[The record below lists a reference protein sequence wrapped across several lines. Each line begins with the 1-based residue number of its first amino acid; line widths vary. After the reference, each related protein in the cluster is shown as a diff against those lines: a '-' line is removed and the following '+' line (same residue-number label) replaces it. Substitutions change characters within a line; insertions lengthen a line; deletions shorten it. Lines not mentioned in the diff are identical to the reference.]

1 MNIMLDIIVFNVE
14 LGQCVFFYPRND
26 KPEYGLMVDCGNT
39 PEFEPIDKILEW
51 NWLPEETKTNP
62 PKKILKNLTLTNY
75 DQDHF
80 SGLPYLR
87 EKVSIETTRLPK
99 NISSDELKSIKDKI
113 TKPIQEMINLKN
125 EFSGSVTLDTPYSK
139 DTFSLTQND
148 FPDENIDTNKLSQ
161 LVFVTYN
168 NTCMCIPGDLTAD
181 AWEKLLKNKNVQDK
195 LKQTQIF
202 IASHHGR
209 EDGYNENVFAYCR
222 PEVIILSDKDIVH
235 KTQEGQT
242 KTYAG
247 EVKGNGIILNDNTE
261 QLRKVLTTRSDGHL
275 WIRIE
280 DDGRRTYNS
289 FTV

>member
-1 MNIMLDIIVFNVE
+1 MDIVIFNVE

-26 KPEYGLMVDCGNT
+26 HPEFGLMVDCGNT
-39 PEFEPIDKILEW
+39 SNFEPIDKILEW
-51 NWLPEETKTNP
+51 NWLPEQTTGNP

-87 EKVSIETTRLPK
+87 SKVLIETTRLPK
-99 NISSDELKSIKDKI
+99 NISSDELKKIKDEI
-113 TKPIQEMINLKN
+113 TKPIEEVIKLKK
-125 EFSGSVTLDTPYSK
+125 EHSGSVTLVTPYKKYIYYLNQS
-139 DTFSLTQND
+139 D
-148 FPDENIDTNKLSQ
+148 FPDEKIDTNKLSQ
-161 LVFVTYN
+161 IVFVTYKG
-168 NTCMCIPGDLTAD
+168 TGICIPGDLTSD
-181 AWEKLLKNKNVQDK
+181 AWEKHLKNKNVQEK

-209 EDGYNENVFAYCR
+209 EDGFNENIFKFCR
-222 PEVIILSDKDIVH
+222 PEVIILSDKDIIH

-242 KTYAG
+242 QTYAG
-247 EVKGNGIILNDNTE
+247 EVEGNGIILNEKTD

-280 DDGRRTYNS
+280 DNGARTYKS
-289 FTV
+289 FN

>member
-1 MNIMLDIIVFNVE
+1 MMDIVIFNVE

-26 KPEYGLMVDCGNT
+26 HPEFGLMVDCGNT

-51 NWLPEETKTNP
+51 NWLPEQTTGNP

-87 EKVSIETTRLPK
+87 TKVFIETTRLPK
-99 NISSDELKSIKDKI
+99 NISSDELKKIKDEI
-113 TKPIQEMINLKN
+113 TKPIEEVIKLKN
-125 EFSGSVTLDTPYSK
+125 EHSGSVTLDTPYKK
-139 DTFSLTQND
+139 DTYYLNQSD
-148 FPDENIDTNKLSQ
+148 FPDEKIDTNKLSQ
-161 LVFVTYN
+161 IVFVTYKE
-168 NTCMCIPGDLTAD
+168 TCICIPGDLTSD
-181 AWEKLLKNKNVQDK
+181 AWEKHLKNKNVQEK

-209 EDGYNENVFAYCR
+209 EDGFNENVFKFCR
-222 PEVIILSDKDIVH
+222 PEVIILSDKDIIH

-242 KTYAG
+242 QTYAG
-247 EVKGNGIILNDNTE
+247 EVEGNGIVLNGKTD

-280 DDGRRTYNS
+280 DNGTRTYKS
-289 FTV
+289 FT